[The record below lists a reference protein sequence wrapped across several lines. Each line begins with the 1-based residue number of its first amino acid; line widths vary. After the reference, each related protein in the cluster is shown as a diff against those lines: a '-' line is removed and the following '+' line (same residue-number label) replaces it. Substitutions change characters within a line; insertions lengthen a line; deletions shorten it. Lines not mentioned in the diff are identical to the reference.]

1 MIIIFFIIHEE
12 TFVFHLS
19 IREEILVRPRID
31 IGSLP
36 NSCIQTI
43 VFVPLVQSIGFIV
56 YKILLEIQ
64 FTRKGVVLINSIQ
77 ISIRIVLKSTWIS
90 IGIEIFPLA
99 GHFIILVISLDDCCA
114 FCILDF

>member
-1 MIIIFFIIHEE
+1 MEIILFIIHKE

-19 IREEILVRPRID
+19 IREEILIRSGIH

-56 YKILLEIQ
+56 YQILLEIQ
-64 FTRKGVVLINSIQ
+64 FTRKGVILINSIQ
-77 ISIRIVLKSTWIS
+77 ISIRIVLNSTWIS
-90 IGIEIFPLA
+90 IGIEIFPFA
-99 GHFIILVISLDDCCA
+99 VHFIIFVISLDDCGA
-114 FCILDF
+114 FR